1 MFACVESPRYLI
13 FISCIPEAWE
23 SLEKLRHSF
32 NIDTESFGMI
42 EGQLG
47 TTAAAAN
54 AFVSKER
61 QPPQINE
68 DLESISKQLED
79 SITKQQH
86 ITQHPSPPQ

>member
-1 MFACVESPRYLI
+1 
-13 FISCIPEAWE
+13 
-23 SLEKLRHSF
+23 
-32 NIDTESFGMI
+32 MI

-86 ITQHPSPPQ
+86 ITQYPFPPINRINVLADPQIK